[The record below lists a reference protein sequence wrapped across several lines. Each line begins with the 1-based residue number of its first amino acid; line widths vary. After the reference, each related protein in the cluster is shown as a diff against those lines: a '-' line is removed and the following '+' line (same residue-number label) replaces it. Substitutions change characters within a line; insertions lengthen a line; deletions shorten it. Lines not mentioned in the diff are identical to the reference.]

1 MLNPSILKTERPPVT
16 CARSNGYCCGSK
28 RPTASQLPP
37 AGAGSFHDPF
47 QTSAAPFECASFR
60 DYNGMGREEAM
71 KRREFIGLVG
81 GAAAWPFAARAQQ
94 LGKVR
99 LIGGLFA
106 GTEASQD
113 RYLKRFRD
121 GMRELGYT
129 EGSNIR
135 LELRFAEG
143 HPDRLPSL
151 AADLIKLNPDV
162 LIGSPLPPNLAL
174 KQATSTIP
182 IVMANV
188 ADPVGFGLVK
198 SLSRPGG
205 NVTGLANFT
214 DQLASKQLDLMR
226 ELLPRVSRLAVL
238 VNVGNPLHV
247 RQLNDTKTAA
257 ERLSIELVQFEAQN
271 PMEVEAAISE
281 ISREQLKALLIPP
294 DYLFNGLG
302 KRIAELLAEAKIPAI
317 YGFRENVEA
326 GGLLSYGSNVPEN
339 FHRAATFIDKI
350 FKGTS
355 PADLPVEQPTTIELV
370 INLKTAKAL
379 DLEISP
385 ALLARADE
393 VIE

>member
-1 MLNPSILKTERPPVT
+1 
-16 CARSNGYCCGSK
+16 
-28 RPTASQLPP
+28 
-37 AGAGSFHDPF
+37 
-47 QTSAAPFECASFR
+47 
-60 DYNGMGREEAM
+60 MGREEAM

>member
-1 MLNPSILKTERPPVT
+1 VR
-16 CARSNGYCCGSK
+16 
-28 RPTASQLPP
+28 
-37 AGAGSFHDPF
+37 
-47 QTSAAPFECASFR
+47 
-60 DYNGMGREEAM
+60 
-71 KRREFIGLVG
+71 RREFITLFG
-81 GAAAWPFAARAQQ
+81 GVLWPIAAHAQQ
-94 LGKVR
+94 SGKMR
-99 LIGGLFA
+99 LIGGLLA
-106 GTEASQD
+106 GTEVSQD
-113 RYLKRFRD
+113 RNLKRFRD
-121 GMRELGYT
+121 GLRELGYT
-129 EGSNIR
+129 EGSNFR

-143 HPDRLPSL
+143 HPDRLRNLAVELVSL
-151 AADLIKLNPDV
+151 KPDV
-162 LIGSPLPPNLAL
+162 LFGSPLPPNLAL
-174 KQATSTIP
+174 KEATGTIP

-226 ELLPRVSRLAVL
+226 ELMPQVSRLAVL

-247 RQLNDTKTAA
+247 RQLNDTKVAA

-271 PMEVEAAISE
+271 PVEVEAAISD
-281 ISREQLKALLIPP
+281 IAREQLKGLLVPP

-326 GGLLSYGSNVPEN
+326 GGLLSYGVNIAEN
-339 FHRAATFIDKI
+339 FHRAAAFVDKVL
-350 FKGTS
+350 KGTS
-355 PADLPVEQPTTIELV
+355 PADLPVEQPTKIELV

-379 DLEISP
+379 GIKISP
-385 ALLARADE
+385 TLLARADE